1 MRGFGLGLL
10 CLIWYGLVQLL
21 TPACPSTD
29 LLTPLFPP
37 HPNHPNDERK
47 RRQQNPFYEMD
58 MPIRCE
64 LFQLGVERLIERNT
78 RELRKARSGVD
89 M

>member
-1 MRGFGLGLL
+1 MM
-10 CLIWYGLVQLL
+10 CLMWPTHALAPQ
-21 TPACPSTD
+21 
-29 LLTPLFPP
+29 PP
-37 HPNHPNDERK
+37 TANHPPR
-47 RRQQNPFYEMD
+47 QNPFYEMD

-64 LFQLGVERLIERNT
+64 LFQMAVERLIERNT

>member
-1 MRGFGLGLL
+1 
-10 CLIWYGLVQLL
+10 
-21 TPACPSTD
+21 
-29 LLTPLFPP
+29 
-37 HPNHPNDERK
+37 
-47 RRQQNPFYEMD
+47 MD

>member
-1 MRGFGLGLL
+1 MSSRPTLIRFGTT
-10 CLIWYGLVQLL
+10 
-21 TPACPSTD
+21 TPNAA
-29 LLTPLFPP
+29 
-37 HPNHPNDERK
+37 
-47 RRQQNPFYEMD
+47 QNPFYEMD

-64 LFQLGVERLIERNT
+64 LFQAAVERLIERNT